1 MWRYILFLYR
11 NSSNHWANR
20 WFCREYY
27 GSRNMAR
34 NDFPSIDTRF
44 IRETFLSDQFDRNFA
59 NPCIPPTDISRV
71 SCWCDNY
78 IRGVHGTRREGKTL
92 YRGRA
97 CENAVRDSAT
107 RRSRKCAFLF
117 FFFKKRTQFVVFIFW
132 KNWRGRF
139 LRWTKVFLVKSRFLN
154 SSQLKIWWYQS

>member
-1 MWRYILFLYR
+1 MILSRILWVEKYGAKRFSFDRYAIHSG
-11 NSSNHWANR
+11 N
-20 WFCREYY
+20 
-27 GSRNMAR
+27 
-34 NDFPSIDTRF
+34 
-44 IRETFLSDQFDRNFA
+44 LSQFNRNFA

-71 SCWCDNY
+71 SCLCDNY

-117 FFFKKRTQFVVFIFW
+117 FFLKRENNSLFSFSGKIDEEDFFD
-132 KNWRGRF
+132 GRKF
-139 LRWTKVFLVKSRFLN
+139 F
-154 SSQLKIWWYQS
+154 

>member
-1 MWRYILFLYR
+1 
-11 NSSNHWANR
+11 
-20 WFCREYY
+20 
-27 GSRNMAR
+27 MAR
-34 NDFPSIDTRF
+34 NDFPSINTRF

-78 IRGVHGTRREGKTL
+78 IRGVHGTL

-117 FFFKKRTQFVVFIFW
+117 FFKKKEKTIRCFH
-132 KNWRGRF
+132 F
-139 LRWTKVFLVKSRFLN
+139 LEKLTRKI
-154 SSQLKIWWYQS
+154 SSMNESYSSKE